1 MTNEKLFKE
10 QTTLEGAA
18 INDFSFDKLPNH
30 HEARDMQMIVV
41 TVEKL
46 PGDGTSIIVD
56 ECSMGFDIFQ
66 GDVLS
71 MKGADRQFEFNLSS
85 PSGAKITIEVWY
97 DKTEDKASPDK
108 DKESDDVKSGSDSN
122 KAKRKRKCN
131 AKKRCKG
138 KGKAKRNSSSSPKKK
153 KTSNNADREV
163 ASYMQGLFQYSG
175 GVFHRNSKKAR
186 LQSLSKLPAFV
197 DPIEIQMGKMG
208 KDRKTVCLF
217 LLFNRILIVVA
228 QAYVVCPEHIDLSM
242 DEDDDQSSLQKLE
255 HKLGE
260 LANLLG
266 LPASLKVRLE
276 KTDTFSSVSSCLPCS
291 TIY

>member
-1 MTNEKLFKE
+1 MEDE
-10 QTTLEGAA
+10 DDE
-18 INDFSFDKLPNH
+18 ND
-30 HEARDMQMIVV
+30 EEE
-41 TVEKL
+41 VEE
-46 PGDGTSIIVD
+46 DSED
-56 ECSMGFDIFQ
+56 
-66 GDVLS
+66 
-71 MKGADRQFEFNLSS
+71 
-85 PSGAKITIEVWY
+85 
-97 DKTEDKASPDK
+97 TEDEDE
-108 DKESDDVKSGSDSN
+108 DKESDDGESGSDSN

-131 AKKRCKG
+131 AKKKGQG
-138 KGKAKRNSSSSPKKK
+138 KGKAKRNSSSPKKK
-153 KTSNNADREV
+153 KTSNNADKEV

-186 LQSLSKLPAFV
+186 PQSLSKLPAFV